1 MIIQLAIDNCMNVA
15 LIIVERLSTIGGEVV
30 YRQSNM
36 TKSCTRCQ
44 SLYHDVNGCIVIS
57 ERIARTEYQLCCQ
70 G

>member
-1 MIIQLAIDNCMNVA
+1 MVVELAIDNCMNVA
-15 LIIVERLSTIGGEVV
+15 LIVVERLSTIRGEVV

-36 TKSCTRCQ
+36 TKSYERCQ
-44 SLYHDVNGCIVIS
+44 SLYHNVNGYIATS